1 MILKRTL
8 KVLNPETR
16 LVSVFVSGIALDVR
30 RTLYWAGGEA
40 VGAKQGTDLPPS
52 SSRPWVLRVHIKQDP
67 RFFDTSPLH

>member
-16 LVSVFVSGIALDVR
+16 PGIALDVR
-30 RTLYWAGGEA
+30 RTLYRAGGEA
-40 VGAKQGTDLPPS
+40 IGAKQGTDLSPF